1 MWLYIFKGL
10 HILREADS
18 SPGATVMYTG
28 PARSPAARVRLAATK
43 RETFTAMAL
52 KHGGFP
58 PWNPHSSLTA
68 GGASPRDSPLEEGR
82 GYDRL
87 ASRLDS
93 RLSVRLA
100 ADRTWFMRLKLR
112 TQSKIEAAP
121 LSAEELAS
129 RALEASERGAP
140 VLAVMKS
147 KTGEL
152 RLLLYDGKAAAA
164 LIRPGEALSG
174 KAALEAAREMPRG
187 KAVIYILKAPLPK

>member
-1 MWLYIFKGL
+1 MA
-10 HILREADS
+10 RTR
-18 SPGATVMYTG
+18 ATVT
-28 PARSPAARVRLAATK
+28 S
-43 RETFTAMAL
+43 RETLIVRAL
-52 KHGGFP
+52 KHGGP
-58 PWNPHSSLTA
+58 PRWSPHPGFTGRPLQHDSSL
-68 GGASPRDSPLEEGR
+68 EGDR
-82 GYDRL
+82 GSDRL

-100 ADRTWFMRLKLR
+100 ADKTWFMRLKLR

-121 LSAEELAS
+121 VGVDELAS